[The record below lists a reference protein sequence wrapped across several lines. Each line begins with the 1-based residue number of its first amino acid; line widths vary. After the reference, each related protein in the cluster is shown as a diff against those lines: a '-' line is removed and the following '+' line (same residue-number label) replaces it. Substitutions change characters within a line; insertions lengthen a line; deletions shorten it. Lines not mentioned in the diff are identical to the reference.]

1 MFGEVREHWGWMLA
15 VGIFF
20 VALGIAGL
28 IFLPLVTVATV
39 LFFGALAIAAGIF
52 QLYNGIAHTKGW
64 AARTINIVMAL
75 LYILFGV
82 LAFWNPVM
90 AAAAITLAM
99 AAAFIAIGILRI
111 ALAVKHKSELSYW
124 GWIAASGVI
133 TVFLGILIAVSW
145 PGAALWFLGLYVSLD
160 LLFSGATF
168 IGLAL
173 AARA

>member
-1 MFGEVREHWGWMLA
+1 MFGDVKEHWGWMLA
-15 VGIFF
+15 VGVFF
-20 VALGIAGL
+20 IALGVAGL
-28 IFLPLVTVATV
+28 MFLPLVTVATV
-39 LFFGALAIAAGIF
+39 LFFGALAIAAGVVQF
-52 QLYNGIAHTKGW
+52 YNGLAHTKGW
-64 AARTINIVMAL
+64 VSRTANIIMAL

-90 AAAAITLAM
+90 TAAAITLVM

-111 ALAVKHKSELSYW
+111 AIAWQHRSELSYW

-133 TVFLGILIAVSW
+133 TVLLGILIAISW
-145 PGAALWFLGLYVSLD
+145 PGAALWVLGLFVSLD

-168 IGLAL
+168 VGLAL

>member
-1 MFGEVREHWGWMLA
+1 MFGDVKEHWGWMLA
-15 VGIFF
+15 VGVFF

-28 IFLPLVTVATV
+28 MFLPLVTVATV
-39 LFFGALAIAAGIF
+39 LFFGALAIAAGVV
-52 QLYNGIAHTKGW
+52 QLYNGVVHTHGW
-64 AARTINIVMAL
+64 VSRTVNIVMAL

-90 AAAAITLAM
+90 TAAAITLAM
-99 AAAFIAIGILRI
+99 AAAFIAIGLLRI
-111 ALAVKHKSELSYW
+111 VIAWQHRSELSYW

-133 TVFLGILIAVSW
+133 TVLLGILIAVSW
-145 PGAALWFLGLYVSLD
+145 PGAALWLLGLFVSLD